1 MRLYKVV
8 AIIFYLIAGF
18 FAYMETAGIITGIIR
33 GNHVSIK
40 YYILIIALSIVF
52 FLIGLRYHMK
62 YKRLRKAYGEL
73 LDGKNIK
80 RIDYMVKTQKFY
92 RGGSYY
98 VLEYYIE
105 GKSFCMSVSTMD
117 CRNNKNNEYYLRPVY
132 DRKGRVREF
141 VVYMD
146 KKNVFD
152 KEISYERDL
161 ENYKEMQR
169 LKEENIE
176 EKEEKN
182 ENAIRPK
189 PKLKH
194 VKDITATT
202 KTQEVAIN
210 KIRKKTSR
218 KMRKQSELDSKK

>member
-8 AIIFYLIAGF
+8 AIVFYLIAGSISTIEIYG
-18 FAYMETAGIITGIIR
+18 AIKGNDVTLKGYLVLTGI
-33 GNHVSIK
+33 SIPL
-40 YYILIIALSIVF
+40 YFIA
-52 FLIGLRYHMK
+52 LRYHEK
-62 YKRLRKAYGEL
+62 YRRLRKAYGEL

-98 VLEYYIE
+98 IIEFYIE
-105 GKSFCMSVSTMD
+105 GKNFCISVSTMD

-146 KKNVFD
+146 KKNLRD
-152 KEISYERDL
+152 KAHSYSQDVER
-161 ENYKEMQR
+161 YKEMER

-182 ENAIRPK
+182 EKAIRPK

-194 VKDITATT
+194 VKDNGVDS
-202 KTQEVAIN
+202 KTQEISIN

-218 KMRKQSELDSKK
+218 KMRKQSELDQKK

>member
-8 AIIFYLIAGF
+8 AIVFYFIAGSISTIEIYG
-18 FAYMETAGIITGIIR
+18 AIKGNDVTLKGYLVLTGI
-33 GNHVSIK
+33 SIPF
-40 YYILIIALSIVF
+40 YFIA
-52 FLIGLRYHMK
+52 LRYHKK
-62 YKRLRKAYGEL
+62 YRRLRKAYGEL
-73 LDGKNIK
+73 LDGKNVK

-98 VLEYYIE
+98 IIEFYIE
-105 GKSFCMSVSTMD
+105 GKNFCISVSTMD

-169 LKEENIE
+169 MKEENIG

-182 ENAIRPK
+182 EKLIRPK
-189 PKLKH
+189 SKLKH
-194 VKDITATT
+194 VKDNTATT
-202 KTQEVAIN
+202 KAQEVDIN